1 MDSSELHPEKCSS
14 PREKQKTVARLSSRA
29 PSAAGLPCRVK
40 ITLPQELKASMPPT
54 IWGRVLSATPVIM
67 TVVATMLAGLASSEM
82 TRAQYDRSL
91 AAQQQSKAGDQWGFF
106 QAKRLRSAIQSGT
119 LDAVRVTASTDQVDA
134 AAMRAYAAGLPNA
147 APILSA
153 LDLLL
158 AGRLP
163 EQAAPPV
170 PPPAVRAAL
179 DAIEND
185 SPDLNERLRA
195 APPAEVAAAVR
206 AARDHARDFDNLLN
220 PVVTGGDALGDALE
234 AAGPTQQ
241 ALRRDFTLL
250 RLRYSSL
257 RYDAEAR
264 LNQAVAALYEVQVRQ
279 SNLSAE
285 RHRVRS
291 QRFFYGML
299 GAQAAVI
306 IATFAMAARQRSLL
320 WSLAAAAG
328 LGALLFAGYVFL
340 FL

>member
-1 MDSSELHPEKCSS
+1 M
-14 PREKQKTVARLSSRA
+14 
-29 PSAAGLPCRVK
+29 K
-40 ITLPQELKASMPPT
+40 ITLPADLKSAVPPT
-54 IWGRVLSATPVIM
+54 VWGRVLSATPVIM

-119 LDAVRVTASTDQVDA
+119 LDAVQVTADTDQVNA
-134 AAMRAYAAGLPNA
+134 PAMRAFAATLPHPEA
-147 APILSA
+147 IASA

-163 EQAAPPV
+163 PQAAAPV
-170 PPPAVRAAL
+170 PPPAVRDAL
-179 DAIEND
+179 AAIEND
-185 SPDLNERLRA
+185 APDLNDRLRA
-195 APPAEVAAAVR
+195 APPAEVAAALR
-206 AARDHARDFDNLLN
+206 AARDHSRDFDALLN
-220 PVVTGGDALGDALE
+220 PVVSSGDALGDALQ
-234 AAGPTQQ
+234 ATGPEQRS
-241 ALRRDFTLL
+241 LRRDFTLL
-250 RLRYSSL
+250 RLRYSST

-285 RHRVRS
+285 RHRTRS

-306 IATFAMAARQRSLL
+306 IATFAIAARQRNLL
-320 WSLAAAAG
+320 WSLAATAG